1 MIAGTWNV
9 TVPPGFWEPL
19 RRSAVE
25 NALGYL
31 PDARGGKPVVT
42 YISRQSTGRRLRKE
56 DHAGLVRS
64 LRELDAEGV
73 CEVHVVRMEGMSL
86 KAQIELVARTSV
98 LVGVHGN
105 GLTVSGL
112 FFYLGT
118 MIYFDGWIASV
129 VDAEDE

>member
-1 MIAGTWNV
+1 M
-9 TVPPGFWEPL
+9 
-19 RRSAVE
+19 
-25 NALGYL
+25 
-31 PDARGGKPVVT
+31 T
-42 YISRQSTGRRLRKE
+42 YISRQSTGRRLREE